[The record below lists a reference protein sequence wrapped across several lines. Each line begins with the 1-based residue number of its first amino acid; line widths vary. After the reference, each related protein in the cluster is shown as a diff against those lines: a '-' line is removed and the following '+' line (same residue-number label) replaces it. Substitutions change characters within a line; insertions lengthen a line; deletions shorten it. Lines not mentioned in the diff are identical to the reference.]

1 MTILEQV
8 DAYRE
13 LLDKKERLADA
24 TKENNKALEE
34 ARNALA
40 QAMIDEET
48 PQIERLGYSYSV
60 ALKTKYSKRSGAD
73 QLLMDTLRD
82 FGLGDLIKETVN
94 AQSLQGAMS
103 NLAAENDD
111 QLPDEFQDCVNTY
124 EFYDVTRRKAAK

>member
-48 PQIERLGYSYSV
+48 PQIKRLGYSYSV
-60 ALKTKYSKRSGAD
+60 ALKTKYSKRSGTD